1 MTHSITRAV
10 PEPGPCDTA
19 ALACAI
25 DLALYTGS
33 CTPQPPSETE
43 HVRTGTTSPSLAD
56 QLQPLYVVDHGISK
70 GFVTLR
76 HTSGAHA
83 D

>member
-43 HVRTGTTSPSLAD
+43 PRAYRYHITITRRPTATTLRGRPW
-56 QLQPLYVVDHGISK
+56 YSK
-70 GFVTLR
+70 GFVTLPD
-76 HTSGAHA
+76 HA

>member
-43 HVRTGTTSPSLAD
+43 PRAYHITITRRPTATTLRGRPW
-56 QLQPLYVVDHGISK
+56 YSK
-70 GFVTLR
+70 GFVTLPD
-76 HTSGAHA
+76 HA